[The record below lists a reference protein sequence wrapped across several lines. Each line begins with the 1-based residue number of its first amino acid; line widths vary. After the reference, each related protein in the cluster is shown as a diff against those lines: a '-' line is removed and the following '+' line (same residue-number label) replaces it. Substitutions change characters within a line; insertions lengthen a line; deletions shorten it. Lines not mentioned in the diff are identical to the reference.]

1 MSGRRYPPTYL
12 RYLKARLWNLAKPS
26 FWGTAIF
33 LAVIGLAVREYW
45 KQPDFFNFRQNKQ
58 AEAKKTVNS
67 SLSEEDKAIA
77 ADIDNLP
84 VLFYDFTHGTL
95 PSTATNVKQ
104 KTKVDNSNSILESLS
119 KQKTTATDVNS
130 NSGLKLVNPASTPK
144 LENPFV
150 VQTENLLQFKNDH
163 NSDQLLGVNGL
174 TVSSMPTGA
183 VQTSTNVGMG
193 FTNPVNYNHHA
204 TVVSPLQTALNQ
216 STNQSSSLGSRT
228 TSTQTNSLL
237 LPNQNL
243 SSTTGLNGNAIAPV
257 NHSTN
262 YPNQNFAPP
271 AANIPNQYPNLSTT
285 NVQSPTSA
293 VTSITPTQPSNVT
306 PYYTQTPSQSVVTSS
321 NSSDAS
327 TLQQST
333 QVPQNNSSSPS
344 QFPGLYTG
352 ERQINGISYPR

>member
-1 MSGRRYPPTYL
+1 MSGRRYPPAYL
-12 RYLKARLWNLAKPS
+12 RYLKTRLWNLARPS

-33 LAVIGLAVREYW
+33 LAVVGLVVRKYW
-45 KQPDFFNFRQNKQ
+45 KHPDFFYFRQYQQ
-58 AEAKKTVNS
+58 AEAKKPVNS

-84 VLFYDFTHGTL
+84 ILFYDFTHGTL

-119 KQKTTATDVNS
+119 KQKTIATDADS
-130 NSGLKLVNPASTPK
+130 NSGLQLVNPASTPK

-150 VQTENLLQFKNDH
+150 VQTENLLQFKNDQN
-163 NSDQLLGVNGL
+163 NSHFLGVNGI
-174 TVSSMPTGA
+174 TAASMPTGTE
-183 VQTSTNVGMG
+183 QTSTNVEMG
-193 FTNPVNYNHHA
+193 FINPVNYNHNA

-216 STNQSSSLGSRT
+216 SSNQSSSLGSRT

-237 LPNQNL
+237 LPNQNF
-243 SSTTGLNGNAIAPV
+243 SSTTGLNGNAIAPI

-262 YPNQNFAPP
+262 Y
-271 AANIPNQYPNLSTT
+271 PNQYPNLSTT

-293 VTSITPTQPSNVT
+293 VTSITPTQSSNVT
-306 PYYTQTPSQSVVTSS
+306 PSYTPIPSQSVVNSS
-321 NSSDAS
+321 NGDAS
-327 TLQQST
+327 SLQQPT
-333 QVPQNNSSSPS
+333 QLPQNNPPSPS

>member
-1 MSGRRYPPTYL
+1 MSGRRYPPAYL
-12 RYLKARLWNLAKPS
+12 RYLKARLWNLARPS

-33 LAVIGLAVREYW
+33 LAVMGLTVREYW
-45 KQPDFFNFRQNKQ
+45 IHPDFLNFRQNKQ
-58 AEAKKTVNS
+58 IEAKKPVNS

-84 VLFYDFTHGTL
+84 VLFYDFTHRTL
-95 PSTATNVKQ
+95 SSTATNVKQ
-104 KTKVDNSNSILESLS
+104 KTKVDNTNAILDGLS
-119 KQKTTATDVNS
+119 KQKTTATDANS

-150 VQTENLLQFKNDH
+150 VQTENLLQFKNDY
-163 NSDQLLGVNGL
+163 NNGQLLGVNGL
-174 TVSSMPTGA
+174 TASSMPTGT

-193 FTNPVNYNHHA
+193 FTNPVNYNQNT

-216 STNQSSSLGSRT
+216 STNQSWSLGGRT

-243 SSTTGLNGNAIAPV
+243 PSTTGLNTNAIAPV

-271 AANIPNQYPNLSTT
+271 AANIPNLTTT
-285 NVQSPTSA
+285 NVQLPASA
-293 VTSITPTQPSNVT
+293 VTSITSTQSSNVT
-306 PYYTQTPSQSVVTSS
+306 PSYTQTPSQSVVNSS
-321 NSSDAS
+321 NFGDAAS
-327 TLQQST
+327 LQQPT
-333 QVPQNNSSSPS
+333 QAPQNNSSSPS